1 MVIYFA
7 EKFDDIKFGKVLTKL
22 YARLFSMEGQK
33 FMPPKFSNA
42 LKDLTTYMGI
52 FEKTEDDHKHKS
64 EASDTSS
71 QVTSVFRGSHQ
82 LEVVHENNGSGS
94 DESGDDKPTMKE
106 YLHESLYIKK
116 KKPAATHTEYG
127 LESRE

>member
-1 MVIYFA
+1 
-7 EKFDDIKFGKVLTKL
+7 
-22 YARLFSMEGQK
+22 MESQK

-52 FEKTEDDHKHKS
+52 FEKTEEDHNSYKS
-64 EASDTSS
+64 QESDTSS

-94 DESGDDKPTMKE
+94 DESDDNKPTMKE
-106 YLHESLYIKK
+106 YLHENL
-116 KKPAATHTEYG
+116 
-127 LESRE
+127 